1 VGQVFDEIYGE
12 HYSKSSI
19 SRMIEYVRKE
29 VDSWLHR
36 DLDSYYPIVFVDCVH
51 IKVFRKRKAAAEA
64 FYVIL
69 GVTEDG
75 TREVLGIYN
84 NPVERATGRYV

>member
-1 VGQVFDEIYGE
+1 MFDEIYGE

-29 VDSWLHR
+29 VDSWLQR

-64 FYVIL
+64 FYSEFCNYL
-69 GVTEDG
+69 
-75 TREVLGIYN
+75 Y
-84 NPVERATGRYV
+84 